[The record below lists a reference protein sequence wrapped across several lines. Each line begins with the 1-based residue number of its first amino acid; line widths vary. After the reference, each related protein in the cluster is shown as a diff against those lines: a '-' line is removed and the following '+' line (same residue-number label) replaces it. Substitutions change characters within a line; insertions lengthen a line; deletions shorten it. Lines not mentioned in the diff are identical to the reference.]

1 MRSYFSLRVG
11 ENMQKEILINSSEE
25 MIALGEKI
33 GLNSFPNMLI
43 TMQGDLGAGKTTM
56 TKGIAK
62 GLGVVGV
69 VNSPTFTI
77 MKIYEGRL
85 TLFHLDVY
93 RIENPIDD
101 FELEEYF
108 EDGGVC
114 VIEWAN
120 QVASL
125 LPKERMNIQIFDLG
139 NNQRKVIINS
149 ENEQYIKVILEVS
162 K

>member
-1 MRSYFSLRVG
+1 MTKKIF
-11 ENMQKEILINSSEE
+11 INNRDE
-25 MIALGEKI
+25 MIIFGEKI
-33 GLNSFPNMLI
+33 GLLLQPNMIL

-62 GLGVVGV
+62 GLGITDI

-77 MKIYEGRL
+77 MKTYEGRMRL
-85 TLFHLDVY
+85 YHLDVY
-93 RIENPIDD
+93 RIDNAESD

-120 QVASL
+120 QIKDL
-125 LPKERMNIQIFDLG
+125 LPNELLEIEILDLG
-139 NNQRKVIINS
+139 DDKRQVTLNS
-149 ENEQYIKVILEVS
+149 TSSIYDEIILEVT